1 MKIRLRFIV
10 VDAPDFL
17 SKGPDGCLEME
28 ISPAQTV
35 DLVLA
40 SLALPDDAPY
50 LTLVNEESIPV
61 SERNGRPLQ
70 EGDLLTVFSPLK
82 GG

>member
-17 SKGPDGCLEME
+17 SKGPDGCFEME
-28 ISPAQTV
+28 ISATQTV
-35 DLVLA
+35 NLVLA
-40 SLALPDDAPY
+40 SLALPGDAAY
-50 LTLVNEESIPV
+50 LTLVNEESIPTA
-61 SERNGRPLQ
+61 ERSGRHLQ
-70 EGDLLTVFSPLK
+70 ENDLLTIFSPLK